1 MKLLV
6 LSRKTAEAICIGD
19 EVEVTILSVEGDQ
32 VKLGISAPRTVD
44 VHRKEVHEAIQKE
57 NKTAAK
63 PVSLEVLQAFIEHSK
78 KQMPDS

>member
-1 MKLLV
+1 MLV
-6 LSRKTAEAICIGD
+6 LSRKTTETICIGD

-44 VHRKEVHEAIQKE
+44 VHRKEVYEAIQKE

-63 PVSLEVLQAFIEHSK
+63 PVSLEVLQAFIEHSTNQK
-78 KQMPDS
+78 PGS